1 MAKKKEK
8 QIITVKE
15 ADFTVSNILSNLD
28 EAPLELQ
35 IATYYKIMATAGA
48 VAADLA
54 ELKQV
59 ASIVEKK
66 ITTTKYGDH
75 ITALVNRGLIS
86 NDTVTPIIRLENED
100 GSIYNISMSGAVEQN
115 FSIAPELKK
124 DLDILD
130 DKYKKVTVALDEKVI
145 KKEFEDGTL
154 PSTIGIFCEVNP
166 MDVTKLKKSTE
177 KAPDPKPDGST
188 N

>member
-15 ADFTVSNILSNLD
+15 SDFTVSNILSNLD

-35 IATYYKIMATAGA
+35 IATYYKIKATADN

-59 ASIVEKK
+59 ASIVENK
-66 ITTTKYGDH
+66 ITTTKYNDH
-75 ITALVNRGLIS
+75 IASLVNRGLLP
-86 NDTVTPIIRLENED
+86 NNTVIPIFRLEND
-100 GSIYNISMSGAVEQN
+100 NGSIYNVSMAEAIEQN

-124 DLDILD
+124 NLDILD
-130 DKYKKVTVALDEKVI
+130 DKYKKVTTSLDEKVV

-166 MDVTKLKKSTE
+166 VEITKLKKSTE
-177 KAPDPKPDGST
+177 KEPDPKPDGST